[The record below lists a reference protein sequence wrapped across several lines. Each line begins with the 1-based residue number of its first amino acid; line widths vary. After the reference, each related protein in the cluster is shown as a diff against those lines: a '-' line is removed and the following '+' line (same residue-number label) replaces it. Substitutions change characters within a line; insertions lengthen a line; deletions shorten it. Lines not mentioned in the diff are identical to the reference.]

1 MTLASIPV
9 KFLSDCSWLTHGNWL
24 WLQEQLFHVVAED
37 RLIAARARSVANLLE
52 GDDFALDTS
61 RAGSAGGCSD
71 WDVLLLSWS
80 LSAEFWSMFCVG
92 GPVRCV
98 LLFGD
103 YRIVL
108 LVVVYSC
115 RQAAGVS
122 EMMCVS
128 ARLLSA
134 VHREARVDACVHFVV
149 IAV

>member
-1 MTLASIPV
+1 MTISRWIL
-9 KFLSDCSWLTHGNWL
+9 
-24 WLQEQLFHVVAED
+24 
-37 RLIAARARSVANLLE
+37 
-52 GDDFALDTS
+52 

-80 LSAEFWSMFCVG
+80 LSAEFWRVFCVG

-98 LLFGD
+98 LLFCD

-115 RQAAGVS
+115 WQGDRVS

-134 VHREARVDACVHFVV
+134 VHREARVDACVQLLV
-149 IAV
+149 IAGGLQC